1 MSILD
6 DSVPVRA
13 RVKGLGL
20 IMPFLGGKR
29 QLLPEILPILP
40 PHRTYVE
47 GFGGGA
53 AVFFSKPEAARS
65 VLNDKDSGLYKFYR
79 GFSCKKVEKC
89 KDIRNVCAFA
99 IGAKKRVLRKGGS
112 GDVCDQI
119 AARRFSIVSDVPAGL
134 KSRECKIQPI
144 VTRKLDENCPKYAA
158 RLKRATVTHL
168 DYRDVVKKYDA
179 PDTLFFLDPPYPG
192 TTPPTKLKPEQ
203 APPESV
209 CELARRVKGKV
220 IITYMDTPR
229 TRNACAG
236 LYMKRVESKHAA
248 AHVTKTSAKRFELL
262 ISNFPLTER

>member
-6 DSVPVRA
+6 DSIPVRA

-29 QLLPEILPILP
+29 QLLPEILPVLP
-40 PHRTYVE
+40 KHKTYVE

-53 AVFFSKPEAARS
+53 AVFFSKPEAKRS
-65 VLNDKDSGLYKFYR
+65 VLNDKDPGLYKFYR
-79 GFSCKKVEKC
+79 DFSCKKVEAC

-99 IGAKKRVLRKGGS
+99 MAAKKRVLRKGS

-119 AARRFSIVSDVPAGL
+119 AARRFSIVASIPSGL
-134 KSRECKIQPI
+134 KFRECKIHPI

-168 DYRDVVKKYDA
+168 DYKDVVKKYDA

-192 TTPPTKLKPEQ
+192 TTPPTKFRSEQ

-220 IITYMDTPR
+220 LITYMDTPR
-229 TRNACAG
+229 TRAACAG
-236 LYMKRVESKHAA
+236 LHMKRVVSKHAA
-248 AHVTKTSAKRFELL
+248 AHVTKTSAKRHELL
-262 ISNFPLTER
+262 ISNFPLK